1 MLYVEFRVLYEGTM
15 LYVGFRVLYE
25 GTMLYVGFILKVQTI
40 YHELSCNVS

>member
-1 MLYVEFRVLYEGTM
+1 MLYVGFRVLYEGTM

-40 YHELSCNVS
+40 YHERSCNVS